1 MSYTLKG
8 VTTKANDYLYEV
20 MPTAEYD
27 DIEEIPGSKET
38 YQSLIAMNIRGSYY
52 CKNLISQKLVQ
63 GKEVSADTATITGPM
78 SAKTGTFT
86 NITCTD
92 ITGNLSGNVT
102 GNLQGNVNGNVT
114 GNLQGN
120 VTGDLN
126 GNVTGTVTGDLEGDV
141 VGNVTGNVT
150 GDLQGNVTG
159 NLEGNVKGNVIGNL
173 EGNVEGNLTG
183 DVKGNVEGNV
193 KGDVVGDLEGNVVG
207 NVIGDLQGNVEGNVV
222 GNLTGDVEGNITG
235 DTCTFN
241 TSSLGSVTADTL
253 TVIKDL
259 TVKGASYASAYQATS
274 DLRLKTNLK
283 PLNNAVET
291 ISQLGGYT
299 YTLKDEKQRRSGL
312 IAQEVEQ
319 VFPEAVRTDSKG
331 YKSIDYN
338 AIIALLVT
346 AINELK

>member
-8 VTTKANDYLYEV
+8 ITTRASDYQYGV
-20 MPTAEYD
+20 MTTAEYD
-27 DIEEIPGSKET
+27 DIEKIPGSKET

-63 GKEVSADTATITGPM
+63 GKEVSADTATVTGTM
-78 SAKTGTFT
+78 SAETGTFK

-92 ITGNLSGNVT
+92 IAGNLTGNVT
-102 GNLQGNVNGNVT
+102 GNLK
-114 GNLQGN
+114 
-120 VTGDLN
+120 
-126 GNVTGTVTGDLEGDV
+126 GTVTGDLLGNVEGDV
-141 VGNVTGNVT
+141 VGNLTGNVT
-150 GDLQGNVTG
+150 GDVTG
-159 NLEGNVKGNVIGNL
+159 NLTGNVKGNIV
-173 EGNVEGNLTG
+173 
-183 DVKGNVEGNV
+183 
-193 KGDVVGDLEGNVVG
+193 
-207 NVIGDLQGNVEGNVV
+207 
-222 GNLTGDVEGNITG
+222 G

-241 TSSLGSVTADTL
+241 TSSLGDVTTDTL
-253 TVIKDL
+253 TVIQDL
-259 TVKGASYASAYQATS
+259 TVKGTSYASAYQATS

-291 ISQLGGYT
+291 ISKLGGYT
-299 YTLKDEKQRRSGL
+299 YTLKNEKQRRGGL

-338 AIIALLVT
+338 AIIALLVK

>member
-8 VTTKANDYLYEV
+8 VTTRASDYQYGV
-20 MPTAEYD
+20 MTTAEYN

-63 GKEVSADTATITGPM
+63 GKEVSADTATV
-78 SAKTGTFT
+78 TGTIYAEIGTFK

-92 ITGNLSGNVT
+92 ITGN
-102 GNLQGNVNGNVT
+102 
-114 GNLQGN
+114 
-120 VTGDLN
+120 
-126 GNVTGTVTGDLEGDV
+126 
-141 VGNVTGNVT
+141 VTGNVT
-150 GDLQGNVTG
+150 GNIQG
-159 NLEGNVKGNVIGNL
+159 
-173 EGNVEGNLTG
+173 
-183 DVKGNVEGNV
+183 D
-193 KGDVVGDLEGNVVG
+193 
-207 NVIGDLQGNVEGNVV
+207 VV
-222 GNLTGDVEGNITG
+222 GNLTGNVKGNITG

-241 TSSLGSVTADTL
+241 TSSFGSVTADTL
-253 TVIKDL
+253 TVTQDL
-259 TVKGASYASAYQATS
+259 TVKGTSYAAAYQATS
-274 DLRLKTNLK
+274 DLRLKTDLK

-291 ISQLGGYT
+291 ISKLGGYT
-299 YTLKDEKQRRSGL
+299 YILKDEKQRRGGL

-338 AIIALLVT
+338 AIIALLVK